1 MKDHYLNKGGRLMIF
16 LQVFKCSLIRPWR
29 ADLEEET
36 DEKILFLIL
45 LSLFPILTF
54 NFDILILNDHEDDDD
69 VFDLFLG

>member
-1 MKDHYLNKGGRLMIF
+1 MIF

-29 ADLEEET
+29 ADLEE

-69 VFDLFLG
+69 VFDLFLGWE